1 MDTIRS
7 VIIGLP
13 NRTLDLVLF
22 KKKFKSPGYLEKF
35 LLIFTNL
42 LNKVIKLP
50 ILFKFIK

>member
-13 NRTLDLVLF
+13 DRTHDLVLF
-22 KKKFKSPGYLEKF
+22 KKNSKSPGDLEFF
-35 LLIFTNL
+35 LLIFTYIFNFI
-42 LNKVIKLP
+42 IKLP